1 MINNLPDVARKVHV
15 LCGVG
20 VRVYSSSA
28 RKGGRRGRG
37 EWETGVACRRRRRRR
52 RRRKEN
58 NVRCDAGLL
67 NLITVFLA
75 LVLSCLLLLSIV
87 SSFPLS
93 PLNSM
98 RHC

>member
-37 EWETGVACRRRRRRR
+37 EWETGVACRR

>member
-1 MINNLPDVARKVHV
+1 M
-15 LCGVG
+15 
-20 VRVYSSSA
+20 
-28 RKGGRRGRG
+28 
-37 EWETGVACRRRRRRR
+37 
-52 RRRKEN
+52 
-58 NVRCDAGLL
+58 RCDAGLL